1 MGNRESCS
9 TTLTN
14 ERLGKPTMGKNQN
27 KNSIFAR
34 FNNLIRAKINTAI
47 DKAED
52 PQEMLNQL
60 IRDYKEEIRVAE
72 GNVAEVIGNLRIME
86 SDHKKEQAKVQ
97 EWQVKAQAA
106 SDKAD
111 EFRAQAEKLEV
122 GDLARTEA
130 EAQADKFDGLAR
142 IALKNR
148 TNAEK
153 TAEKLEAQIKVATPR
168 VDSLKGQLSDAREKL
183 AAAHHQRDELLARH
197 KTNEAMGRILDATS
211 SINVNG
217 TNLSSPLNEWEER
230 IAREEARLQGRQE
243 IMADPVKDGFDE
255 LDSLAVD
262 SALDDE
268 LAKLKANNKK

>member
-1 MGNRESCS
+1 MFHNI
-9 TTLTN
+9 N
-14 ERLGKPTMGKNQN
+14 HERLGKPTMGKN

-72 GNVAEVIGNLRIME
+72 ANVAEVIGNLRIME
-86 SDHKKEQAKVQ
+86 SDHKKEQGKVQ

-106 SDKAD
+106 SNKAD

-122 GDLARTEA
+122 DDPARTEA

-153 TAEKLEAQIKVATPR
+153 TAEKLEEQIKVATPR

-197 KTNEAMGRILDATS
+197 KTNEAMGRILDATE

-217 TNLSSPLNEWEER
+217 TNLSSPMNEWEER

>member
-1 MGNRESCS
+1 
-9 TTLTN
+9 
-14 ERLGKPTMGKNQN
+14 MGKNQN

-34 FNNLIRAKINTAI
+34 FNNLIRAKINAAI

-60 IRDYKEEIRVAE
+60 IIDYKEEIRVAE
-72 GNVAEVIGNLRIME
+72 ANVAEVIGNLRIME
-86 SDHKKEQAKVQ
+86 ADHKKELAKID
-97 EWQVKAQAA
+97 EWLGKAQAA
-106 SDKAD
+106 SNKAD
-111 EFRAQAEKLEV
+111 EFRAQAEKLEA
-122 GDLARTEA
+122 GDPARAEA

-142 IALKNR
+142 IALQKR
-148 TNAEK
+148 AAATK
-153 TAEKLEAQIKVATPR
+153 TAEKLEGQIKVATPR
-168 VDSLKGQLSDAREKL
+168 VDSLKSQLNDAREKL
-183 AAAHHQRDELLARH
+183 AAAHNQRDELLARH
-197 KTNEAMGRILDATS
+197 KTNEAMGRILDATE

-217 TNLSSPLNEWEER
+217 TNLSSPMNEWEER

>member
-1 MGNRESCS
+1 
-9 TTLTN
+9 
-14 ERLGKPTMGKNQN
+14 MGKNQN

-72 GNVAEVIGNLRIME
+72 ANVAEVIGNLRIME
-86 SDHKKEQAKVQ
+86 SDHKKEQGKVQ

-106 SDKAD
+106 SNKAD
-111 EFRAQAEKLEV
+111 EFRAQAEKLDAE
-122 GDLARTEA
+122 DPEQAKAKAEA
-130 EAQADKFDGLAR
+130 VAQADKFDGLAR

-153 TAEKLEAQIKVATPR
+153 TAEKLEEQIKVATPR
-168 VDSLKGQLSDAREKL
+168 VDSLKGQLSDARENL

-197 KTNEAMGRILDATS
+197 KTNEAMGRILDATE

-217 TNLSSPLNEWEER
+217 TNLSSPMNEWEER

-255 LDSLAVD
+255 LDALAVD

>member
-1 MGNRESCS
+1 
-9 TTLTN
+9 
-14 ERLGKPTMGKNQN
+14 MGKNQN

-34 FNNLIRAKINTAI
+34 FNNLIRAKINAAI

-60 IRDYKEEIRVAE
+60 IIDYKEEIRVAE
-72 GNVAEVIGNLRIME
+72 ANVAEVIGNLRIME
-86 SDHKKEQAKVQ
+86 ADHKKELAKID
-97 EWQVKAQAA
+97 EWLGKAQAA
-106 SDKAD
+106 SNKAD

-122 GDLARTEA
+122 GDPARAEA

-142 IALKNR
+142 IALQKR
-148 TNAEK
+148 AAATK
-153 TAEKLEAQIKVATPR
+153 TTEKLEGQIKVATPR
-168 VDSLKGQLSDAREKL
+168 VDSLKGQLNDAREKL
-183 AAAHHQRDELLARH
+183 AAAHNQHDELLARH
-197 KTNEAMGRILDATS
+197 KTNEAMGRILDATE

-217 TNLSSPLNEWEER
+217 TNLSSPMNEWEER

-268 LAKLKANNKK
+268 LAKLKANNKKK

>member
-1 MGNRESCS
+1 
-9 TTLTN
+9 
-14 ERLGKPTMGKNQN
+14 MGKNQN

-72 GNVAEVIGNLRIME
+72 ANVAEVIGNLRIME
-86 SDHKKEQAKVQ
+86 SDHEKEQKKVQ

-111 EFRAQAEKLEV
+111 EFRAQAEKL
-122 GDLARTEA
+122 DEA
-130 EAQADKFDGLAR
+130 DPKHAEAVAQADKFDGLAR

-148 TNAEK
+148 SNAEK
-153 TAEKLEAQIKVATPR
+153 TAEKLEEQIKVAAPR
-168 VDSLKGQLSDAREKL
+168 VDSLKGQLNDAREKL

-197 KTNEAMGRILDATS
+197 KTNEAMGRILDATE

-217 TNLSSPLNEWEER
+217 TNLSSPMNEWEER

-255 LDSLAVD
+255 LDALAVD

-268 LAKLKANNKK
+268 LAKLKANSKK

>member
-1 MGNRESCS
+1 MGDRESRS
-9 TTLTN
+9 TN
-14 ERLGKPTMGKNQN
+14 INHERLGKPTMGKNQN

-130 EAQADKFDGLAR
+130 EAKADKFDGLAR

-153 TAEKLEAQIKVATPR
+153 TAEKLEEQIKVATPR
-168 VDSLKGQLSDAREKL
+168 VESLKGQLNDAREKL

-197 KTNEAMGRILDATS
+197 KTNEAMGRILDATE

-217 TNLSSPLNEWEER
+217 TNLSSPMNEWEER